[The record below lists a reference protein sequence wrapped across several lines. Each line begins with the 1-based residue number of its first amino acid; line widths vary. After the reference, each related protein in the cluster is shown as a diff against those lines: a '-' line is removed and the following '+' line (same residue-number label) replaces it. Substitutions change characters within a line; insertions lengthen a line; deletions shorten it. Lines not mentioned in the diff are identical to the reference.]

1 MYTAYF
7 GFREKPFN
15 LTPDSRFFYTNPAY
29 QEAYATLLYGIRER
43 KGFVVL
49 TGEVGTGKT
58 TLLRKVMVNLEASV
72 RFVFFY
78 NTTLTFEELLSFT
91 CQEFG
96 LAVKDPG
103 RLAHIQAL
111 NAFLL
116 AQMENGGTAALLID
130 EAQNLGE
137 EVLENLR
144 LLSNLETA
152 GEKLLQI
159 VLVGQPELETK
170 LDQSTLRQLKQRI
183 TLHCHLSRLKD
194 REVGPFIHHRLRAVG
209 YEGQDLF
216 APETVQR
223 VALYARGIP
232 RLINILCDNALLIAY
247 GASKKIVSAA
257 MIDEAAHDLHL
268 IEEVQAPHTAVAPA
282 EVVPTNGSR
291 KEIGPG
297 SDESP
302 RPRQRR
308 LAWASALAILVLLG
322 GGAVA
327 LSRLPSKERLTESG
341 FPGKDLIN
349 QLSKRLRLAPAEEQE
364 QPPSSAPALEAEG
377 RQDRGAVQSTPAAEL
392 EAAPQ
397 DQGAAPANR
406 GQSAARPLAQDGTA
420 GQPVI
425 EALDVPQPVE
435 LKQESIVWGEESR
448 QLSRLPQIGDSSGA
462 GKERPIVIQYGSTV
476 SRIAAEVYGT
486 NLFLGIDLSREFNS
500 HIQNFNWVLAGE
512 TLWLPP
518 LSQETLLRKQEDGS
532 YHLILASFRS
542 LSGAQRLV
550 HAVHLKGY
558 SVSVTPRKI
567 SDGILLYR
575 VEIGG
580 LNNSEAANTTWDVA
594 LTNRWLALETREEKR
609 SRLSY

>member
-49 TGEVGTGKT
+49 SGEVGTGKT

-96 LAVKDPG
+96 LTVKDTG

-183 TLHCHLSRLKD
+183 TLHCHLGRLKD
-194 REVGPFIHHRLRAVG
+194 REVGPFIYHRLRAVG

-247 GASKKIVSAA
+247 GASEKIVSAA

-268 IEEVQAPHTAVAPA
+268 IEEVQAPHTAVTPA
-282 EVVPTNGSR
+282 EAMRTNGSR
-291 KEIGPG
+291 KEIGPE

-327 LSRLPSKERLTESG
+327 LSRLPSKERLAESG
-341 FPGKDLIN
+341 FSGKDLIN
-349 QLSKRLRLAPAEEQE
+349 QLSKRLRLAPVEEKE
-364 QPPSSAPALEAEG
+364 QPPSSAPPLEAEG
-377 RQDRGAVQSTPAAEL
+377 RQDRGTVQSTPAAEL
-392 EAAPQ
+392 GAWPQ
-397 DQGAAPANR
+397 DQGAVPANR
-406 GQSAARPLAQDGTA
+406 GQSAHPLAQDGAA
-420 GQPVI
+420 GQPVT
-425 EALDVPQPVE
+425 EALDVPQSVE
-435 LKQESIVWGEESR
+435 LKQEVMALGEESR
-448 QLSRLPQIGDSSGA
+448 QLSRLPQIGDSFGA

-486 NLFLGIDLSREFNS
+486 NLSLGIDLSKEFNS

-542 LSGAQRLV
+542 LSGAQRLA

-567 SDGILLYR
+567 SNDILLYR